1 MPEVATTS
9 KETQIL
15 AAAEAVFTEVGYGR
29 ARMQQIADRAG
40 VSKASLHYYFRSKDA
55 LYRRILGRVTAELI
69 DQLDA
74 ALSATEALEP
84 TLRTFVSV
92 FMDYVAANP
101 HALMF
106 VLHELSQGGAVGT
119 DILASRLVDPEVAFP
134 QRLIGLLES
143 EQAAGRIVAVDPLQF
158 LVTLVGSC
166 MYYFLAE
173 PIVQGIAGAVR
184 PDGTF
189 DRERFIEERKRAV
202 FDVLYFGLK
211 AREGVGDA

>member
-1 MPEVATTS
+1 MPDGAAPS
-9 KETQIL
+9 RETQIL
-15 AAAEAVFTEVGYGR
+15 EAAEAVFTEAGYGR

-55 LYRRILGRVTAELI
+55 LYRHILSRVTAELI
-69 DQLDA
+69 EQLDA

-101 HALMF
+101 QALLF
-106 VLHELSQGGAVGT
+106 VLRELSQGGAVGAE
-119 DILASRLVDPEVAFP
+119 ILASTLVEPEVSFP
-134 QRLIGLLES
+134 QRFTGLLER
-143 EQAAGRIVAVDPLQF
+143 EHAAGRIVDVDPLQF

-173 PIVQGIAGAVR
+173 PIVQAIAGAVR
-184 PDGTF
+184 PDEDF
-189 DRERFIEERKRAV
+189 DRARFIEERKRVV

-211 AREGVGDA
+211 VRDDVDDA